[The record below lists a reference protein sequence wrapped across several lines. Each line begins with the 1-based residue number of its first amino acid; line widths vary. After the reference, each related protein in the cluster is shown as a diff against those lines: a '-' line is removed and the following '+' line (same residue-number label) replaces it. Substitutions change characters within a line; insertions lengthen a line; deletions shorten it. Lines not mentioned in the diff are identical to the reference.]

1 MYHDEG
7 DWWLKHK
14 YYWWWWYEM
23 VVVDESAGKER
34 LIGLFKGDLSE
45 LFYP

>member
-34 LIGLFKGDLSE
+34 LIGFFKGDLSE